1 MTVISGEVPLRLHA
15 VTCPQPSGCDVA
27 EEASRYRRVCL
38 FPVKGSVCTRGF
50 FFFFFC
56 IAGVSVVFCLLVVA
70 PGVQSEQGT
79 DGQWLCDAVY

>member
-1 MTVISGEVPLRLHA
+1 MQSHA
-15 VTCPQPSGCDVA
+15 HGLQAVMLQKRQAGIDVC
-27 EEASRYRRVCL
+27 VC
-38 FPVKGSVCTRGF
+38 VSCERESVYKRG
-50 FFFFFC
+50 FFC

>member
-1 MTVISGEVPLRLHA
+1 MSVFPLK
-15 VTCPQPSGCDVA
+15 G
-27 EEASRYRRVCL
+27 RVY
-38 FPVKGSVCTRGF
+38 TRGF
-50 FFFFFC
+50 LC

>member
-1 MTVISGEVPLRLHA
+1 MSV
-15 VTCPQPSGCDVA
+15 
-27 EEASRYRRVCL
+27 
-38 FPVKGSVCTRGF
+38 FPVKGKSVYKRVF
-50 FFFFFC
+50 FFCFFC

>member
-1 MTVISGEVPLRLHA
+1 MLQKRQAGI
-15 VTCPQPSGCDVA
+15 DVCVCVSC
-27 EEASRYRRVCL
+27 ERESVYKRV
-38 FPVKGSVCTRGF
+38 FV
-50 FFFFFC
+50 FFFC

>member
-1 MTVISGEVPLRLHA
+1 MQSHA
-15 VTCPQPSGCDVA
+15 HGLQAVMLQKRQAGIDVCVCVSCER
-27 EEASRYRRVCL
+27 EECVQE
-38 FPVKGSVCTRGF
+38 GF
-50 FFFFFC
+50 FFCFFC